1 MKING
6 IDIATYEAK
15 QLSVDIQT
23 ANINIVNDWLRKSLL
38 PIFLSSYTDFLAI
51 KIQLLFKGDS
61 RDEILLN
68 ISNLVS
74 NFMGETDL
82 ELDGYSRNYK
92 AVLTSKTTNKTISP
106 FTYTLDLEFAGY
118 CYGDKITETANRL
131 VSKIINIPG
140 NQNTPAIVEI
150 TPSIDLIDLVITG
163 LADDTIT
170 ISNLTAG
177 NKVIIDGEAGTILEN
192 GANKFTDFD
201 GWEFPRLVPGAN
213 IITFSQVNCDIN
225 IKYKP
230 RYI

>member
-1 MKING
+1 MKIND
-6 IDIATYEAK
+6 IDISTFGAT
-15 QLSVDIQT
+15 QLTVDIQT

-38 PIFLSSYTDFLAI
+38 PVFLGSYTDFLVI
-51 KIQLLFKGDS
+51 KVQLLFKGAS

-74 NFMGETDL
+74 NFLSEVDL

-92 AVLTSKTTNKTISP
+92 AMLTSKTTNKTISP
-106 FTYTLDLEFAGY
+106 FAYTLDLELAGY
-118 CYGDKITETANRL
+118 CYGDEIAETVNRL
-131 VSKIINIPG
+131 ASKTINVAG

-150 TPSIDLIDLVITG
+150 TPSTNLIDIVIAG
-163 LADDTIT
+163 LDEDTMT
-170 ISNLTAG
+170 IKNLTAG

-213 IITFSQVNCDIN
+213 TITFSQVNCDVN